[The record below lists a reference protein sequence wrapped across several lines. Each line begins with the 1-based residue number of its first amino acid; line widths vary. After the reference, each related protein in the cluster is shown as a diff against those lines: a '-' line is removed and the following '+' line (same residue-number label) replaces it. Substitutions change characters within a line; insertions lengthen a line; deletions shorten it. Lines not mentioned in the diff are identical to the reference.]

1 MLTYHLSRL
10 PPAATTTLTYIN
22 MNDYQLPVTDVERA
36 AFSLR
41 LRDAARGPL
50 RWLLLVF
57 LRTYESIR
65 ALLAEESAR
74 RRVVRSSTNATAS
87 SATAAATAAEDTD
100 LASLT
105 LGPLANP
112 GERARAARIL
122 RTRLASLLEDAR
134 DVWLQHRRGSSTSST
149 NNSGTTAR
157 SSSRSRRSTA
167 ATATAASSRGGARS
181 ASVGTGRQQ
190 RQQQR
195 RRSSSSGRAQ
205 SRPDVAAAMSALQE
219 DARRRDG
226 ALLVSATLT
235 QHLDTGA
242 GPRRL
247 WEAMSGERFAG

>member
-1 MLTYHLSRL
+1 
-10 PPAATTTLTYIN
+10 
-22 MNDYQLPVTDVERA
+22 VTDVERA

-65 ALLAEESAR
+65 ALLAEESVR
-74 RRVVRSSTNATAS
+74 RRAVRSSTTTT
-87 SATAAATAAEDTD
+87 SATTVNSTVSTEDTD

-134 DVWLQHRRGSSTSST
+134 DVWLQHRRGSSSSST
-149 NNSGTTAR
+149 SNNRSTAR
-157 SSSRSRRSTA
+157 SSSRSRSFT
-167 ATATAASSRGGARS
+167 TATAS
-181 ASVGTGRQQ
+181 ASASHRSGTRSTSVGAGRQQ
-190 RQQQR
+190 RQQQQQRQR
-195 RRSSSSGRAQ
+195 RRSSSTSGSRAQ
-205 SRPDVAAAMSALQE
+205 GRPDVAAAMSALQE
-219 DARRRDG
+219 DARRRDA

-247 WEAMSGERFAG
+247 WEAMSGERFAGIHTIVFYTNIQFC